1 MFKSLTILGS
11 AALLLTALPAQA
23 DQALATKHNCMGCHA
38 IDKPLIGPSYKSVAA
53 KYKGQKGADA
63 LLVGKVLKG
72 SSGTWNKPDVLNPG
86 TMPPAVGLSEDDAKK
101 LVAWVLSQ

>member
-1 MFKSLTILGS
+1 MRKPFATLGV
-11 AALLLTALPAQA
+11 ATLLLVALPVQA

-38 IDKPLIGPSYKSVAA
+38 IDKPLIGPSYKKVAA

-86 TMPPAVGLSEDDAKK
+86 TMPPAVGLSEDDARK